1 MSQCDC
7 TATRAV
13 LRGKYFHVAQHAPG
27 SWLCYGGVSCLGLR
41 VGQDLISHTAQL
53 KREDAV
59 PAPAAAPGDV
69 TTKLHLPPYCS
80 QAGGDITG
88 DVGRG
93 VKQAPNPPWLL
104 SYFPG
109 DSYFTVAIVE

>member
-1 MSQCDC
+1 MLHN
-7 TATRAV
+7 TR
-13 LRGKYFHVAQHAPG
+13 LAPG
-27 SWLCYGGVSCLGLR
+27 YCVSCLGLR

-53 KREDAV
+53 KREDAA